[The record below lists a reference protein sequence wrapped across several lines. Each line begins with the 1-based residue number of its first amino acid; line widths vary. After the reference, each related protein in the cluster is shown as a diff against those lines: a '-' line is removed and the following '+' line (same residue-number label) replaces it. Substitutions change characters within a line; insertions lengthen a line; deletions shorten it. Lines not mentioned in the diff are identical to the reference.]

1 MRTTRGL
8 APIAV
13 AAAVALSACQQAA
26 EVVELGPADGHDL
39 PGIDLERIQVGNE
52 GPDFSLLSFRGD
64 TVTLS
69 DYRGQRN
76 IILVFYRG
84 SW

>member
-1 MRTTRGL
+1 MRTSRVL
-8 APIAV
+8 ASIVVAGAV
-13 AAAVALSACQQAA
+13 SLSACQRAP

-39 PGIDLERIQVGNE
+39 PAIDLERIQVGDE
-52 GPDFSLLSFRGD
+52 APDFSLLSFRGD

-69 DYRGQRN
+69 EYRGQRN